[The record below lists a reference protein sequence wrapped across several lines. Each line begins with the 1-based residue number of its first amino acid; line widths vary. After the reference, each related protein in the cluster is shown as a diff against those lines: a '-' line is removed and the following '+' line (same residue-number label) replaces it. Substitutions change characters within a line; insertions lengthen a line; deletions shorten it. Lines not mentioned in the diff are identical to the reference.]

1 MRSKLLTLATA
12 ALLVGLVGGSMTL
25 ASAQSEGETLTAIEK
40 ELRAKFVDLEN
51 PGPSPGDLAVAKNAL
66 WNEGETERIGTD
78 WVQCTLNFKEV
89 ATCTVGADFFGRGN
103 LTGTG
108 AIDLAAESFT
118 FPITGGTGD
127 FQKVR
132 GEVHVSIIDETMH
145 VEFHLFGTTA

>member
-1 MRSKLLTLATA
+1 MRSKLLAAAA
-12 ALLVGLVGGSMTL
+12 ALLVGVVGGSMTL
-25 ASAQSEGETLTAIEK
+25 ASAQDPQRETLTAIEK
-40 ELRAKFVDLEN
+40 EVRARFVDLEN

-78 WVQCTLNFKEV
+78 WVQCTLNFGEV
-89 ATCTVGADFFGRGN
+89 ATCTVGADFFGRGS

-145 VEFHLFGTTA
+145 VTFHLFGTTA